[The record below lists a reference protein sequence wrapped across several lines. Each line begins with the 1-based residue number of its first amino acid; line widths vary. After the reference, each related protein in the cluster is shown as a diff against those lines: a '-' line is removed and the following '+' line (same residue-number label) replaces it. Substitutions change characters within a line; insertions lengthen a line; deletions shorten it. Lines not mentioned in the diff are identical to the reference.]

1 MSNKEKSNNKE
12 TTGNKEKSNKKQ
24 LAFWNS
30 LKTRIVLLVVIAVTA
45 TVITMLL
52 ITVPSIRSNV
62 TGTIQ
67 NYMNDMALLAGDAME
82 RKIQYAGEED
92 AFATEEL
99 EDLVG
104 DISISGM
111 SSSYAY
117 IVSADGTMMYHPTA
131 EKIGQPV
138 ENDAVKQ
145 LLGEIKSGNRPQTH
159 VIQYLFKGVTKY
171 ASFYVGKNL
180 DYIIVI
186 TADEDEALASLN
198 SMVLKC
204 IIGGI
209 IALIIWGIID
219 FIFAMFIVKPI
230 QKTTDMIAK
239 LEDLDFTDKDGMQ
252 EQLNKRKDEIGIMG
266 RAIGVLRDELTEAL
280 REIFSQSARLHDASD
295 AMNNSATETSQAVE
309 QVELAISEIAQGAT
323 SQAQETQSAT
333 ENVIIMGSMIEET
346 NAEVESL
353 RDNARTMRSAGEKA
367 MDILAELNKINQRT
381 KEAIEE
387 IYEQT
392 NTTNVSALKIK
403 EATDMITDIAEETNL
418 LSLNASIEAARAGE
432 QGRGFAVVASQIQ
445 KLSEQSNESARQIAE
460 IINLLITDSERTVET
475 MEDVKEVISKQNEYV
490 ASTESAFK
498 DVKDGIDKSIESV
511 RVISGKTKELNE
523 SRIKV
528 VDIVQDL
535 TAIAE
540 ENAAS
545 TQETS
550 ASAEEVGAIMTNIS
564 ENAKNLNQI
573 ADELK
578 SNVDHF
584 IIE

>member
-1 MSNKEKSNNKE
+1 MDKKEK
-12 TTGNKEKSNKKQ
+12 TNKKQ
-24 LAFWNS
+24 PAFWNS
-30 LKTRIVLLVVIAVTA
+30 LKTRIVFLVIIAIAA

-52 ITVPSIRSNV
+52 ISVPSIRSNV
-62 TGTIQ
+62 TKLTQ
-67 NYMNDMALLAGDAME
+67 NYMNDLALITGDAIE
-82 RKIQYAGEED
+82 REIEYAGAEEILVP
-92 AFATEEL
+92 EEL
-99 EDLVG
+99 KKIVG
-104 DISISGM
+104 NISISGM

-117 IVSADGTMMYHPTA
+117 VVSADGTMMYHPTA
-131 EKIGQPV
+131 DKIGQPV

-145 LLGEIKSGNRPQTH
+145 LLKEIGAGNRPQTH

-171 ASFYVGKNL
+171 ASFYVGQNL

-198 SMVLKC
+198 SMLLKC

-209 IALIIWGIID
+209 LVLIIWGIID
-219 FIFAMFIVKPI
+219 FIFAMLIVKPI
-230 QKTTDMIAK
+230 QKTTDMVAK
-239 LEDLDFTDKDGMQ
+239 LADLDFTDKDGVQ
-252 EQLNKRKDEIGIMG
+252 ETLNKRKDETGIMG
-266 RAIGVLRDELTEAL
+266 RSIGVLRNELTEAL
-280 REIFSQSARLHDASD
+280 KEISNQSARLHDASG
-295 AMNNSATETSQAVE
+295 AMNNSASETSQAVE

-346 NAEVESL
+346 NTEVESL
-353 RDNARTMRSAGEKA
+353 RDNARVMRSAGEKA
-367 MDILAELNKINQRT
+367 MGILAELNKINQKT

-432 QGRGFAVVASQIQ
+432 QGRGFAVVAAQIQ

-475 MEDVKEVISKQNEYV
+475 MEEVKEVISKQNEYV
-490 ASTESAFK
+490 TSTESAFK
-498 DVKDGIDKSIESV
+498 DVKVGIDKSIESV
-511 RVISGKTKELNE
+511 RVISGKTRELNE

-550 ASAEEVGAIMTNIS
+550 ASAAEVGAIMGNIS
-564 ENAKNLNQI
+564 ENAKHLNQI
-573 ADELK
+573 ADELN
-578 SNVDHF
+578 SNIEHF

>member
-1 MSNKEKSNNKE
+1 MDKKEKTNR
-12 TTGNKEKSNKKQ
+12 Q
-24 LAFWNS
+24 PAFWYS
-30 LKTRIVLLVVIAVTA
+30 LKTKIVFLVIIAIVA
-45 TVITMLL
+45 TVVTMLL
-52 ITVPSIRSNV
+52 LSVPAIRSNV
-62 TGTIQ
+62 TGLTQ
-67 NYMNDMALLAGDAME
+67 NYMNDLALIIGDKME
-82 RKIQYAGEED
+82 REIGYMGEEK
-92 AFATEEL
+92 ALAPEEL
-99 EDLVG
+99 EKLVG

-117 IVSADGTMMYHPTA
+117 VVSADGTMIYHPTA
-131 EKIGQPV
+131 DKIGQPV

-145 LLGEIKSGNRPQTH
+145 LLNEISTGSRPQTR

-171 ASFYVGKNL
+171 ASFYVGQNL

-186 TADEDEALASLN
+186 TADEDEALSSLH
-198 SMVLKC
+198 SMIVKC
-204 IIGGI
+204 IVGGI
-209 IALIIWGIID
+209 LALVIWGTII
-219 FIFAMFIVKPI
+219 FVFAVLIVKPI
-230 QKTTDMIAK
+230 KKTTAMVAK
-239 LEDLDFTDKDGMQ
+239 LAELDFTDKDGVQ
-252 EQLNKRKDEIGIMG
+252 EVLNRRKDETGIMG
-266 RAIGVLRDELTEAL
+266 RAIGVLRDELTGAL
-280 REIFSQSARLHDASD
+280 KEISNQSLQLHDASGT
-295 AMNNSATETSQAVE
+295 MNNSAKETAQAVD

-323 SQAQETQSAT
+323 AQAQETQSAT

-367 MDILAELNKINQRT
+367 MSILAELNKINQKTR
-381 KEAIEE
+381 EAIEE

-475 MEDVKEVISKQNEYV
+475 MEDVKMVISKQNEYV
-490 ASTESAFK
+490 KNTESAFK
-498 DVKDGIDKSIESV
+498 EVKAGIDKSIESV
-511 RVISGKTKELNE
+511 HMISGKTRELNE

-550 ASAEEVGAIMTNIS
+550 ASAAEVGAIMGNIS
-564 ENAKNLNQI
+564 ENANHLNQI
-573 ADELK
+573 ADELN
-578 SNVDHF
+578 SNIGHF

>member
-1 MSNKEKSNNKE
+1 MEGEIK
-12 TTGNKEKSNKKQ
+12 
-24 LAFWNS
+24 
-30 LKTRIVLLVVIAVTA
+30 
-45 TVITMLL
+45 
-52 ITVPSIRSNV
+52 
-62 TGTIQ
+62 
-67 NYMNDMALLAGDAME
+67 YMGAEEALTPEGLE
-82 RKIQYAGEED
+82 R
-92 AFATEEL
+92 
-99 EDLVG
+99 LVG

-117 IVSADGTMMYHPTA
+117 VVSADGTMMYHPTA
-131 EKIGQPV
+131 DKIGQPV

-145 LLGEIKSGNRPQTH
+145 LLQEISAGKRPQTH

-171 ASFYVGKNL
+171 ASFYVGQNL
-180 DYIIVI
+180 DYIIVV
-186 TADEDEALASLN
+186 TADEDEVLSSLH
-198 SMVLKC
+198 SMMVKC
-204 IIGGI
+204 IVGGVL
-209 IALIIWGIID
+209 ALVIWGTII
-219 FIFAMFIVKPI
+219 FIFAVLIVKPI
-230 QKTTDMIAK
+230 KKTTDMVAK
-239 LEDLDFTDKDGMQ
+239 LAELDFTDKDGVQ
-252 EQLNKRKDEIGIMG
+252 EALNKRKDETGIMG
-266 RAIGVLRDELTEAL
+266 RAIGVLRNELTGALKEISNQSMQLHEA
-280 REIFSQSARLHDASD
+280 SG
-295 AMNNSATETSQAVE
+295 AMNSSAVETSQAVE

-367 MDILAELNKINQRT
+367 MGILAELNKINQKTR
-381 KEAIEE
+381 EAIEE

-432 QGRGFAVVASQIQ
+432 QGKGFAVVASQIQ
-445 KLSEQSNESARQIAE
+445 KLSEQSNESAKQIAE

-475 MEDVKEVISKQNEYV
+475 MEDVKSVISKQNEYV
-490 ASTESAFK
+490 KNTESAFK
-498 DVKDGIDKSIESV
+498 DVKDGIDKSIESI
-511 RVISGKTKELNE
+511 RTISGKTRELNE

-550 ASAEEVGAIMTNIS
+550 ASSAEVGAIMGNIS
-564 ENAKNLNQI
+564 ENAKQLNAI
-573 ADELK
+573 ANELN
-578 SNVDHF
+578 SNIGHF

>member
-1 MSNKEKSNNKE
+1 MDKKEK
-12 TTGNKEKSNKKQ
+12 TNKKQ
-24 LAFWNS
+24 PAFWNS
-30 LKTRIVLLVVIAVTA
+30 LKTRIVFLVIIAIAA

-52 ITVPSIRSNV
+52 ISVPSIRSNV
-62 TGTIQ
+62 TKITQ
-67 NYMNDMALLAGDAME
+67 NYMNDLALITGDAIE
-82 RKIQYAGEED
+82 REIEYAGAEEILVP
-92 AFATEEL
+92 EEL
-99 EDLVG
+99 KKIVG
-104 DISISGM
+104 NISISGM

-117 IVSADGTMMYHPTA
+117 VVSADGTMMYHPTA
-131 EKIGQPV
+131 DKIGQPV

-145 LLGEIKSGNRPQTH
+145 LLKEIGAGNRPQTH

-171 ASFYVGKNL
+171 ASFYVGQNL

-198 SMVLKC
+198 SMLLKC

-209 IALIIWGIID
+209 LVLIIWGIID
-219 FIFAMFIVKPI
+219 FIFAMLIVKPI
-230 QKTTDMIAK
+230 QKTTDMVAK
-239 LEDLDFTDKDGMQ
+239 LADLDFTDKDGVQ
-252 EQLNKRKDEIGIMG
+252 ETLNKRKDETGIMG
-266 RAIGVLRDELTEAL
+266 RSIGVLRNELTEAL
-280 REIFSQSARLHDASD
+280 KEISNQSARLHDASG
-295 AMNNSATETSQAVE
+295 AMNNSASETSQAVE

-346 NAEVESL
+346 NTEVESL
-353 RDNARTMRSAGEKA
+353 RDNARVMRSAGEKA
-367 MDILAELNKINQRT
+367 MGILAELNKINQKT

-432 QGRGFAVVASQIQ
+432 QGRGFAVVAAQIQ

-475 MEDVKEVISKQNEYV
+475 MEEVKEVISKQNEYV
-490 ASTESAFK
+490 TSTESAFK
-498 DVKDGIDKSIESV
+498 DVKVGIDKSIESV
-511 RVISGKTKELNE
+511 RVISGKTRELNE

-550 ASAEEVGAIMTNIS
+550 ASAAEVGAIMGNIS
-564 ENAKNLNQI
+564 ENAKHLNQI
-573 ADELK
+573 ADELN
-578 SNVDHF
+578 SNIEHF

>member
-1 MSNKEKSNNKE
+1 MEKQQKSNR
-12 TTGNKEKSNKKQ
+12 Q
-24 LAFWNS
+24 PAFWNS
-30 LKTRIVLLVVIAVTA
+30 LKTRIVFLVVAAI
-45 TVITMLL
+45 L
-52 ITVPSIRSNV
+52 ITISIMLWISVPAIRSNV
-62 TGTIQ
+62 TKMTQ
-67 NYMNDMALLAGDAME
+67 NYMNDIAQIAGAIVE
-82 RKIQYAGEED
+82 SEIQYEGTEVTLTA
-92 AFATEEL
+92 EEL
-99 EDLVG
+99 QRLVG

-117 IVSADGTMMYHPTA
+117 VVSNDGTMLYHPTA
-131 EKIGQPV
+131 DKIGQPV

-145 LLGEIKSGNRPQTH
+145 LLTEIGSGNRPQTR

-171 ASFYVGKNL
+171 ASFYVGQNL

-198 SMVLKC
+198 SMVVRC
-204 IIGGI
+204 IMGGFVTL
-209 IALIIWGIID
+209 LICGGAVLA
-219 FIFAMFIVKPI
+219 FAILIVKPI
-230 QKTTDMIAK
+230 KKTTDMVAK
-239 LEDLDFTDKDGMQ
+239 LAELDFTDKEGVQ
-252 EQLNKRKDEIGIMG
+252 EIINKRNDETGIMG
-266 RAIGVLRDELTEAL
+266 RSIGVLRNELTGAL
-280 REIFSQSARLHDASD
+280 KEIFNQSMQLHDASG
-295 AMNNSATETSQAVE
+295 AMNNSASETAQAVE

-333 ENVIIMGSMIEET
+333 ENVIVMGSMIEET

-353 RDNARTMRSAGEKA
+353 RDNARAMRSAGEKA
-367 MDILAELNKINQRT
+367 MGILAELNKINQKT

-418 LSLNASIEAARAGE
+418 LSLNASIEAARAGDA
-432 QGRGFAVVASQIQ
+432 GRGFAVVASQIQ

-475 MEDVKEVISKQNEYV
+475 MEEVKAVIAKQNEYV
-490 ASTESAFK
+490 KNTESAFK

-511 RVISGKTKELNE
+511 RTISGKTRELNE

-550 ASAEEVGAIMTNIS
+550 ASAAEVGAIMGNIS
-564 ENAKNLNQI
+564 ENAKHLNEI
-573 ADELK
+573 ADELNN
-578 SNVDHF
+578 SIGHF

>member
-1 MSNKEKSNNKE
+1 MNKKEKTS
-12 TTGNKEKSNKKQ
+12 KKQ

-30 LKTRIVLLVVIAVTA
+30 LKTRIVFLVIVAIAA

-52 ITVPSIRSNV
+52 ISVPSIRSNV
-62 TGTIQ
+62 TKITQ
-67 NYMNDMALLAGDAME
+67 NYMNDMALTAGDSIE
-82 RKIQYAGEED
+82 REIEFIGAEQ
-92 AFATEEL
+92 TLVPEEL
-99 EDLVG
+99 KEIVG

-117 IVSADGTMMYHPTA
+117 VVSADGTMMYHPTVD
-131 EKIGQPV
+131 KIGQPV

-145 LLGEIKSGNRPQTH
+145 LLKEIGSGNRPQTH

-171 ASFYVGKNL
+171 ASFYVGQNL

-198 SMVLKC
+198 SMLLNC

-209 IALIIWGIID
+209 LVLIIWGIID
-219 FIFAMFIVKPI
+219 FIFAMRIVKPI
-230 QKTTDMIAK
+230 QKTTDMVSK
-239 LEDLDFTDKDGMQ
+239 LADLDFTDKDGMQ
-252 EQLNKRKDEIGIMG
+252 EKINKRKDETGIMG
-266 RAIGVLRDELTEAL
+266 RAIGVLRDELTDAL
-280 REIFSQSARLHDASD
+280 KEITNQSMRLRDASG
-295 AMNNSATETSQAVE
+295 AMNNSASETSQAVE

-353 RDNARTMRSAGEKA
+353 RDNARVMRSAGEKA
-367 MDILAELNKINQRT
+367 MGILAELNKINQKT

-432 QGRGFAVVASQIQ
+432 QGRGFAVVAAQIQ

-475 MEDVKEVISKQNEYV
+475 MEEVKEVISKQNEYV
-490 ASTESAFK
+490 TSTESAFK
-498 DVKDGIDKSIESV
+498 DVKVGIDKSIESV
-511 RVISGKTKELNE
+511 RVISGKTRELNE

-550 ASAEEVGAIMTNIS
+550 ASAAEVGAIMGNIS
-564 ENAKNLNQI
+564 ENAKHLNQI
-573 ADELK
+573 ADELN
-578 SNVDHF
+578 SNIEHF

>member
-1 MSNKEKSNNKE
+1 MNK
-12 TTGNKEKSNKKQ
+12 KEKSNKQ
-24 LAFWNS
+24 PAFWYS
-30 LKTRIVLLVVIAVTA
+30 LKTKIVFLVIIAIVA

-52 ITVPSIRSNV
+52 LSVPAIRSNV
-62 TGTIQ
+62 TELTQ
-67 NYMNDMALLAGDAME
+67 NYMNDLALLAGDAME
-82 RKIQYAGEED
+82 GEIRYMGEEE
-92 AFATEEL
+92 ALTPEKLKE
-99 EDLVG
+99 LVG

-117 IVSADGTMMYHPTA
+117 VVSADGTMMYHPTA
-131 EKIGQPV
+131 DKIGQPV

-145 LLGEIKSGNRPQTH
+145 LLKEISAGNRPQTH

-171 ASFYVGKNL
+171 ASFYVGQNL
-180 DYIIVI
+180 DYIIVV
-186 TADEDEALASLN
+186 TADEDEALSSLH
-198 SMVLKC
+198 SMMVKC
-204 IIGGI
+204 IVGGFL
-209 IALIIWGIID
+209 ALIIWGTII
-219 FIFAMFIVKPI
+219 FIFAVLIVKPI
-230 QKTTDMIAK
+230 KKTTDMVAK
-239 LEDLDFTDKDGMQ
+239 LAELDFTDKDGVQ
-252 EQLNKRKDEIGIMG
+252 EALNRRKDETGVMG
-266 RAIGVLRDELTEAL
+266 RAIGVLRNELTDALKEISNQSIQLHEA
-280 REIFSQSARLHDASD
+280 SG
-295 AMNNSATETSQAVE
+295 AMNSSAVETSQAVD

-333 ENVIIMGSMIEET
+333 ENVIVMGSMIEET

-367 MDILAELNKINQRT
+367 MSILAELNKINQKTR
-381 KEAIEE
+381 EAIEE

-432 QGRGFAVVASQIQ
+432 QGKGFAVVASQIQ

-475 MEDVKEVISKQNEYV
+475 MEDVKLVISKQHEYV
-490 ASTESAFK
+490 KNTESAFK
-498 DVKDGIDKSIESV
+498 DVKDGIDKSIESI
-511 RVISGKTKELNE
+511 RTISGKTRELNE

-550 ASAEEVGAIMTNIS
+550 ASSAEVGAIMGNIS
-564 ENAKNLNQI
+564 ENAKHLNEI
-573 ADELK
+573 ADELNK
-578 SNVDHF
+578 NIGQF

>member
-1 MSNKEKSNNKE
+1 MDKKEK
-12 TTGNKEKSNKKQ
+12 TNKKQ
-24 LAFWNS
+24 PAFWNS
-30 LKTRIVLLVVIAVTA
+30 LKTRIVFLVIIAIAA

-52 ITVPSIRSNV
+52 ISVPSIRSNV
-62 TGTIQ
+62 TKLTQ
-67 NYMNDMALLAGDAME
+67 NYMNDLALITGDAIE
-82 RKIQYAGEED
+82 REIEYAGAEEILVP
-92 AFATEEL
+92 EEL
-99 EDLVG
+99 KKIVG
-104 DISISGM
+104 NISISGM

-117 IVSADGTMMYHPTA
+117 VVSADGTMMYHPTA
-131 EKIGQPV
+131 DKIGQPV

-145 LLGEIKSGNRPQTH
+145 LLKEIGAGNRPQTH

-171 ASFYVGKNL
+171 ASFYVGQNL

-186 TADEDEALASLN
+186 TADEDEVLSSLN
-198 SMVLKC
+198 YMLLKC

-209 IALIIWGIID
+209 LVLIIWGIID
-219 FIFAMFIVKPI
+219 FIFAMLIVKPI
-230 QKTTDMIAK
+230 QKTTDMVAK
-239 LEDLDFTDKDGMQ
+239 LADLDFTDKDGVQ
-252 EQLNKRKDEIGIMG
+252 ETLNKRKDETGIMG
-266 RAIGVLRDELTEAL
+266 RSIGVLRNELTEAL
-280 REIFSQSARLHDASD
+280 KEISNQSARLHDASG
-295 AMNNSATETSQAVE
+295 AMNNSAAETSQAVD

-353 RDNARTMRSAGEKA
+353 RDNARVMRSAGEKA
-367 MDILAELNKINQRT
+367 MGILAELNKINQKT

-432 QGRGFAVVASQIQ
+432 QGRGFAVVAAQIQ

-475 MEDVKEVISKQNEYV
+475 MEEVKEVISKQNEYV
-490 ASTESAFK
+490 TSTESAFK
-498 DVKDGIDKSIESV
+498 DVKVGIDKSIESV
-511 RVISGKTKELNE
+511 RVISGKTRELNE

-550 ASAEEVGAIMTNIS
+550 ASAAEVGAIMGNIS
-564 ENAKNLNQI
+564 ENAKHLNQI
-573 ADELK
+573 ADELN
-578 SNVDHF
+578 SNIEHF

>member
-1 MSNKEKSNNKE
+1 MDKKEK
-12 TTGNKEKSNKKQ
+12 TNKKQ
-24 LAFWNS
+24 PAFWNS
-30 LKTRIVLLVVIAVTA
+30 LKTRIVFLVIIAIAA

-52 ITVPSIRSNV
+52 ISVPSIRSNV
-62 TGTIQ
+62 TKITQ
-67 NYMNDMALLAGDAME
+67 NYMNDLALITGDAIE
-82 RKIQYAGEED
+82 REIEYAGAEEILVP
-92 AFATEEL
+92 EEL
-99 EDLVG
+99 KKIVG
-104 DISISGM
+104 NISISGM

-117 IVSADGTMMYHPTA
+117 VVSADGTMMYHPTA
-131 EKIGQPV
+131 DKIGQPV

-145 LLGEIKSGNRPQTH
+145 LLKEIGAGNRPQTH

-171 ASFYVGKNL
+171 ASFYVGQNL

-198 SMVLKC
+198 SMLLKC

-209 IALIIWGIID
+209 LVLIIWGIID
-219 FIFAMFIVKPI
+219 FIFAMRIVKPI
-230 QKTTDMIAK
+230 QKTTDMVSK
-239 LEDLDFTDKDGMQ
+239 LADLDFTDKDGMQ
-252 EQLNKRKDEIGIMG
+252 EKINKRKDETGIMG
-266 RAIGVLRDELTEAL
+266 RAIGVLRDELTDAL
-280 REIFSQSARLHDASD
+280 KEITNQSMRLRDASG
-295 AMNNSATETSQAVE
+295 AMNNSASETSQAVE

-353 RDNARTMRSAGEKA
+353 RDNARVMRSAGEKA
-367 MDILAELNKINQRT
+367 MGILAELNKINQKT

-432 QGRGFAVVASQIQ
+432 QGRGFAVVAAQIQ

-475 MEDVKEVISKQNEYV
+475 MEEVKEVISKQNEYV
-490 ASTESAFK
+490 TSTESAFK
-498 DVKDGIDKSIESV
+498 DVKVGIDKSIESV
-511 RVISGKTKELNE
+511 RVISGKTRELNE

-550 ASAEEVGAIMTNIS
+550 ASAAEVGAIMGNIS
-564 ENAKNLNQI
+564 ENAKHLNQI
-573 ADELK
+573 ADELN
-578 SNVDHF
+578 SNIEHF